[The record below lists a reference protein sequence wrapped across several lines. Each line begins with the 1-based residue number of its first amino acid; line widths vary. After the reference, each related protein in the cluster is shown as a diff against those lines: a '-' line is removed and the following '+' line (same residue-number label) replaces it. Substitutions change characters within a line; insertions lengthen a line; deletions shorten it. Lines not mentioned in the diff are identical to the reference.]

1 MALDPAGTIC
11 CVKLCGPEDRRK
23 RSSCLAHG
31 MRITAWFSVGTKSSG
46 FAPHLQGMEDNFSC
60 SCQFYHA
67 FGYRGD
73 SIWLGLGIA
82 VQSCQPGHR
91 SPISTLP
98 LKLKHSLNFH
108 LNRKASRFLDRT
120 DSVATNLLLQF
131 KKQTSVWHVP
141 RSSIGHQWHH
151 T

>member
-1 MALDPAGTIC
+1 MAWTLLVPSALWST
-11 CVKLCGPEDRRK
+11 V
-23 RSSCLAHG
+23 A
-31 MRITAWFSVGTKSSG
+31 
-46 FAPHLQGMEDNFSC
+46 QGQKKKKFSC
-60 SCQFYHA
+60 TWDVHHCLLLSGHKVFGVRSASPRYGRRFLLHQFYHA
-67 FGYRGD
+67 FGYRGETV
-73 SIWLGLGIA
+73 WLGLGVVA
-82 VQSCQPGHR
+82 HSSQPGHR
-91 SPISTLP
+91 TPISTLP
-98 LKLKHSLNFH
+98 LKLKHSLNFY